1 MGPPLLIYF
10 FLQEGPGKEENLPTK
25 AELPYRLTLYYI
37 TSISSSSPPSAHHS
51 SYVRG
56 NGVFG

>member
-37 TSISSSSPPSAHHS
+37 TSISSSSPPPAHHS